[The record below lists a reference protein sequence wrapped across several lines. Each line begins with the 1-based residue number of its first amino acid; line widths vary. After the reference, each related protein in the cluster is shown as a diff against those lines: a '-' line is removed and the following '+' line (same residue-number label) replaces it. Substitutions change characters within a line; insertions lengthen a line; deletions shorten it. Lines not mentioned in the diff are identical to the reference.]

1 MTKWLSKDQQVH
13 WRAWITA
20 SSVLPELLSRELQ
33 EVFGLTI
40 NDYEIL
46 VRLSESPNRQ
56 MRMSELAI
64 KSLLSRSRLSHQID
78 RLEDRGYVT
87 RQACEDDR
95 RGQNC
100 TMTNKGWE
108 TLVAAAPIH
117 VAGVRRHSVD
127 QLSAAEYEALGK
139 AVGKI
144 ASHLDKEIE
153 NS

>member
-1 MTKWLSKDQQVH
+1 
-13 WRAWITA
+13 
-20 SSVLPELLSRELQ
+20 
-33 EVFGLTI
+33 
-40 NDYEIL
+40 
-46 VRLSESPNRQ
+46 
-56 MRMSELAI
+56 MSELAI

-117 VAGVRRHSVD
+117 VAGVRRHFVD

-144 ASHLDKEIE
+144 ASHLDEQIE

>member
-1 MTKWLSKDQQVH
+1 
-13 WRAWITA
+13 
-20 SSVLPELLSRELQ
+20 VLPELLSRELQ
-33 EVFGLTI
+33 EAFGLTI

-117 VAGVRRHSVD
+117 VAGVRRHFVD

-144 ASHLDKEIE
+144 ASHLDEQIE

>member
-13 WRAWITA
+13 WRSWITA
-20 SSVLPELLSRELQ
+20 SNVLPELLSRELQ
-33 EVFGLTI
+33 EEFGLTI

-46 VRLSESPNRQ
+46 VRLSESANRT
-56 MRMSELAI
+56 MRMSELAT

-78 RLEDRGYVT
+78 RLEDRGLVT
-87 RQACEDDR
+87 RKNCEDDR

-100 TMTNKGWE
+100 QMTNKGWD

-117 VAGVRRHSVD
+117 VAGVRRHFVD
-127 QLSAAEYEALGK
+127 QLTDAEFEALGK
-139 AVGKI
+139 ALGKI
-144 ASHLDKEIE
+144 SKHLDAELE

>member
-1 MTKWLSKDQQVH
+1 M
-13 WRAWITA
+13 
-20 SSVLPELLSRELQ
+20 LPELLSRELQ
-33 EVFGLTI
+33 EAFGLTI

-117 VAGVRRHSVD
+117 VAGVRRHFVD

-144 ASHLDKEIE
+144 ASHLDEEIE

>member
-1 MTKWLSKDQQVH
+1 M
-13 WRAWITA
+13 
-20 SSVLPELLSRELQ
+20 LPELLSRELQ
-33 EVFGLTI
+33 EAFGLTI

-87 RQACEDDR
+87 RQACENDR

-117 VAGVRRHSVD
+117 VAGVRRHFVD

-144 ASHLDKEIE
+144 ASHLDEQIE